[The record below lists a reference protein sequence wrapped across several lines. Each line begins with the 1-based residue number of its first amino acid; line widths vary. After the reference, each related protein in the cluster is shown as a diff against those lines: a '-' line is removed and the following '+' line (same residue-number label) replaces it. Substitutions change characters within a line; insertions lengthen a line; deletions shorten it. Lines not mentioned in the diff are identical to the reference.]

1 MMRAATAAALVA
13 AAVAGFSAATA
24 VAEPA
29 RKEVRVGEHRMTGG
43 YYGYGRRHASRPYG
57 KAYRPYGRPQ
67 VRGYLVRRGGYS
79 YDLGDT
85 TNTYGD
91 SRNVY
96 GANQMFRHWSLD
108 RQTTSGPF
116 DHGFFF
122 DSGIAPRGG
131 DSPYLR

>member
-1 MMRAATAAALVA
+1 MIRAATAAAALVT
-13 AAVAGFSAATA
+13 AAVAGFSTATA

-29 RKEVRVGEHRMTGG
+29 RKDARVGEHRMTGG
-43 YYGYGRRHASRPYG
+43 YYGQGRRY
-57 KAYRPYGRPQ
+57 AYRAYRGPQ